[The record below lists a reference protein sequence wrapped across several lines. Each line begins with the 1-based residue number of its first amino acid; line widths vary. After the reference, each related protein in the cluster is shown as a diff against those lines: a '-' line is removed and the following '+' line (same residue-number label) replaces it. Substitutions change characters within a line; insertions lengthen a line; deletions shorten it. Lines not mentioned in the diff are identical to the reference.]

1 MKTFEDLVFK
11 QEIVCK
17 HAVLYF
23 ENGYGISVL
32 FGDKVYS
39 NGIDTYEVAM
49 LYKNDF
55 FYIEGDSII
64 PYATKEKINEIMI
77 ELQNKI

>member
-49 LYKNDF
+49 LYKGNLLHEVF
-55 FYIEGDSII
+55 
-64 PYATKEKINEIMI
+64 ACVTKEKINEIMI
-77 ELQNKI
+77 ELQNK

>member
-1 MKTFEDLVFK
+1 MKTFEDLVFV

-23 ENGYGISVL
+23 ENEYGISVL

-49 LYKNDF
+49 LYKGNILHDVF
-55 FYIEGDSII
+55 AYI
-64 PYATKEKINEIMI
+64 TKEKINEIMI
-77 ELQNKI
+77 ELQNK

>member
-1 MKTFEDLVFK
+1 MKTFEDLVFV

-32 FGDKVYS
+32 FGDKVHS

-49 LYKNDF
+49 LYKGNLLHGVF
-55 FYIEGDSII
+55 SYV
-64 PYATKEKINEIMI
+64 TKEKINEIMI
-77 ELQNKI
+77 ELQNK

>member
-1 MKTFEDLVFK
+1 MKTFEDLVFV

-49 LYKNDF
+49 LYKGNILHDVF
-55 FYIEGDSII
+55 
-64 PYATKEKINEIMI
+64 ACVTKKKINEIMI
-77 ELQNKI
+77 ELQNK